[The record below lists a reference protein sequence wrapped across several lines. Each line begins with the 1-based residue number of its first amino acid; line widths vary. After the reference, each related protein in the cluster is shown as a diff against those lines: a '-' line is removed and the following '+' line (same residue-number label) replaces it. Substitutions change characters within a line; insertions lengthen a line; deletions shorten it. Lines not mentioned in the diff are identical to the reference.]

1 MYGAIRPSQLGWV
14 LDADTSVQA
23 KRYIMNNAQVTIVGN
38 LTADPELKF
47 FESGSAKLSFSV
59 AADRSWKKGDEWETQ
74 TSFFNVIAWR
84 DIAENA
90 ADIIAKGMRVV
101 VVGRLEQRSWET
113 TEGEKRYAIEVVAD
127 EIAASVKGIESAVR
141 RQRSEGGAAKPASAP
156 RKSASSDRV
165 VPEEEAW

>member
-23 KRYIMNNAQVTIVGN
+23 KRYIVNNAQVTIVGN

-101 VVGRLEQRSWET
+101 VV
-113 TEGEKRYAIEVVAD
+113 
-127 EIAASVKGIESAVR
+127 
-141 RQRSEGGAAKPASAP
+141 
-156 RKSASSDRV
+156 
-165 VPEEEAW
+165 

>member
-1 MYGAIRPSQLGWV
+1 
-14 LDADTSVQA
+14 
-23 KRYIMNNAQVTIVGN
+23 MNNAQVTVVGN

-47 FESGSAKLSFSV
+47 FESGSAKLTFSV

-84 DIAENA
+84 DVAENA
-90 ADIIAKGMRVV
+90 ADVIGKGMRVI

-113 TEGEKRYAIEVVAD
+113 TEGDKRYAIEVVAD

-141 RQRSEGGAAKPASAP
+141 RQRGEGGATKSVPTP
-156 RKSASSDRV
+156 RKAAASDRV
-165 VPEEEAW
+165 VPDEEAW

>member
-1 MYGAIRPSQLGWV
+1 
-14 LDADTSVQA
+14 
-23 KRYIMNNAQVTIVGN
+23 MNNAQVTVVGN

-47 FESGSAKLSFSV
+47 FESGSAKLTFSV

-84 DIAENA
+84 DVAENA
-90 ADIIAKGMRVV
+90 ADVIGKGMRVV

-113 TEGEKRYAIEVVAD
+113 PEGDKRYAIEVVAD

-141 RQRSEGGAAKPASAP
+141 RQRGDGAAKSTSTP
-156 RKSASSDRV
+156 RKTAAADRV
-165 VPEEEAW
+165 VPDEEAW